1 MIFYWNEK
9 VNLPKMCYS
18 VYLGQKPPPQTRRW
32 EPGSGSVLIE
42 DYNWSEMLCG
52 FQSVTLF
59 GETSVKN
66 MYNENRIRNPI
77 CVVYIHLFNARV
89 FI

>member
-1 MIFYWNEK
+1 
-9 VNLPKMCYS
+9 MCYS
-18 VYLGQKPPPQTRRW
+18 VYLGQNPPPQLRRW
-32 EPGSGSVLIE
+32 EPGLGSVLIG

-52 FQSVTLF
+52 FRTLF

-66 MYNENRIRNPI
+66 RYNENRIRNRI
-77 CVVYIHLFNARV
+77 CVAYARLSSARV